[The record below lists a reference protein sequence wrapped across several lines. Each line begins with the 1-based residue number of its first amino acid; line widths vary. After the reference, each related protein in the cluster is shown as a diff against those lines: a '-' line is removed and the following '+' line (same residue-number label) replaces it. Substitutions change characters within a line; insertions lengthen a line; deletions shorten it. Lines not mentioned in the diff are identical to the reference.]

1 MNPDSGSAS
10 NGGNGNGF
18 VPEGPSVWRE
28 LKLEPF
34 GAKNG
39 DFQENFGVYSSGGT
53 GKGCERDGFSSGIA
67 VMARTVFP
75 VTKKVKMNMRWGVNL
90 PSDLGS
96 KMPYLKLNKIG
107 IERVEE
113 GKEEEEKE
121 KEKRE
126 NKEKSDVVGG
136 DLELLKGMCFWMRRD
151 LEVLERENREMK
163 GSLEQ
168 MKFGVS
174 ASGGRS
180 GGAKHLRSNSAA
192 AAAKMPSG
200 ESSSE
205 FERWRSGKN
214 VKEESGKGEPKKP
227 ANQASDLKSELER
240 AIKAAA
246 TVSSST

>member
-1 MNPDSGSAS
+1 M
-10 NGGNGNGF
+10 
-18 VPEGPSVWRE
+18 
-28 LKLEPF
+28 L
-34 GAKNG
+34 
-39 DFQENFGVYSSGGT
+39 
-53 GKGCERDGFSSGIA
+53 SGIA

-75 VTKKVKMNMRWGVNL
+75 VTKKVKMNMRWGVNF
-90 PSDLGS
+90 PTDLGS

-121 KEKRE
+121 K
-126 NKEKSDVVGG
+126 SDVGAG

-168 MKFGVS
+168 MKVGVS
-174 ASGGRS
+174 APGGRS
-180 GGAKHLRSNSAA
+180 GGGKHLRFNPAA

-214 VKEESGKGEPKKP
+214 VKEESGKEEPKKP
-227 ANQASDLKSELER
+227 ANQAADLKSELER

-246 TVSSST
+246 TVSSSI

>member
-1 MNPDSGSAS
+1 MNPVSGSAS

-39 DFQENFGVYSSGGT
+39 DFRESFGVDSCGGT
-53 GKGCERDGFSSGIA
+53 GKGCERDGLLSGIA
-67 VMARTVFP
+67 VMARTEFP

-121 KEKRE
+121 KRE

-168 MKFGVS
+168 MFGVS
-174 ASGGRS
+174 APGGRI
-180 GGAKHLRSNSAA
+180 GGPKHLRSNPAA

-214 VKEESGKGEPKKP
+214 VKEESGKEEPKKP